1 MKDTYKAI
9 YTTGHS
15 GLELNLFPEVES
27 DLEGFYVR
35 KGRYAIM
42 AAKDLHVFGV
52 TYKGYKEALDEAENM
67 ALINP
72 GEKYIVIYLDTTAKA
87 DVPKAPK
94 VRNYPVYI

>member
-9 YTTGHS
+9 YTTEVE
-15 GLELNLFPEVES
+15 GLELLYPSS

-35 KGRYAIM
+35 KGRYAVM